1 MTRATQELGSR
12 GSLRGRTFRITEHPR
27 YKWVVLSNTTLGIL
41 MATINSSIVLISL
54 PEIFRGIRLNPLAP
68 SNTSYFLWVLMGYL
82 VVTAVLV
89 VSFGRLGD
97 MYGRARMYNMGFAVF
112 TLFSI
117 LLSVTYLHGTA
128 GALWLIVMRIGQGL
142 GGALLMANSAA
153 LLTDAF
159 PSTQRGLALGINNV
173 AGIAGSFLGLIMGG
187 LLAPISWRAIFL
199 VSVPI
204 GLIGTVWA
212 YLMLHDIGKKVRSHI
227 DWLGNLVFAIGLISI
242 LIGITYGLEPYGG
255 HTMGWTNPG
264 VLAALIGGV
273 LTLAVFVA
281 IELRVPN
288 PMINV
293 RLFRIRPFTAGNL
306 ASLLASLGRGGMMF
320 TLIIWLQGIWLPEH
334 GFSYSQ
340 TPLWAGIY
348 LVPLTIGFLVAGPVS
363 GYLSDH
369 FGARPFAT
377 GGMVVAALSFL
388 LLIFLPVNFSYP
400 VFAGLLVLNGLAM
413 GMFASPNRAGIMNS
427 LPVNERGVGAG
438 MSATFQN
445 SAMVLSIGI
454 FFTLM
459 ILGLQAY
466 LPHALL
472 TGLVHQHVPVQ
483 VARGVASLPPVGLLF
498 AAFLGYDPLAK
509 VLGPR
514 VLAKLPAA
522 NVRYLTGRFY
532 FPHLISHPFG
542 HGLAEAFTFAAIACV
557 VAAIASWLRGGKY
570 TAADVEPG
578 EPSDED
584 YEREIG
590 VLGASEVSTSD

>member
-1 MTRATQELGSR
+1 
-12 GSLRGRTFRITEHPR
+12 
-27 YKWVVLSNTTLGIL
+27 
-41 MATINSSIVLISL
+41 
-54 PEIFRGIRLNPLAP
+54 
-68 SNTSYFLWVLMGYL
+68 
-82 VVTAVLV
+82 
-89 VSFGRLGD
+89 
-97 MYGRARMYNMGFAVF
+97 
-112 TLFSI
+112 
-117 LLSVTYLHGTA
+117 
-128 GALWLIVMRIGQGL
+128 
-142 GGALLMANSAA
+142 
-153 LLTDAF
+153 
-159 PSTQRGLALGINNV
+159 
-173 AGIAGSFLGLIMGG
+173 
-187 LLAPISWRAIFL
+187 
-199 VSVPI
+199 
-204 GLIGTVWA
+204 
-212 YLMLHDIGKKVRSHI
+212 
-227 DWLGNLVFAIGLISI
+227 
-242 LIGITYGLEPYGG
+242 
-255 HTMGWTNPG
+255 
-264 VLAALIGGV
+264 
-273 LTLAVFVA
+273 
-281 IELRVPN
+281 
-288 PMINV
+288 
-293 RLFRIRPFTAGNL
+293 
-306 ASLLASLGRGGMMF
+306 
-320 TLIIWLQGIWLPEH
+320 
-334 GFSYSQ
+334 
-340 TPLWAGIY
+340 
-348 LVPLTIGFLVAGPVS
+348 
-363 GYLSDH
+363 
-369 FGARPFAT
+369 
-377 GGMVVAALSFL
+377 
-388 LLIFLPVNFSYP
+388 VNFSYP